1 MDQQIYINYHLDRL
15 AQGVTPAK
23 RVRHQMM
30 FCERSAKAST
40 GATKYSATRSKY
52 SGTLDTNSKHLRD
65 FNQ

>member
-15 AQGVTPAK
+15 AQGMTPAK

-40 GATKYSATRSKY
+40 GATKYSATCSK
-52 SGTLDTNSKHLRD
+52 
-65 FNQ
+65 